1 MCLRP
6 GRKEDARN
14 FQAWE
19 GRSKYGPDEQEAE
32 EGRGRAP
39 RMYAAKTAGSAAAFS
54 AQESLAGLQSMP
66 LADRA
71 AAAGHNGHRKP
82 SRSAWL

>member
-1 MCLRP
+1 
-6 GRKEDARN
+6 
-14 FQAWE
+14 
-19 GRSKYGPDEQEAE
+19 
-32 EGRGRAP
+32 
-39 RMYAAKTAGSAAAFS
+39 MYAAKTAGSAAAFS

-82 SRSAWL
+82 SRSAWLCYPFLHIDGCIVTYFL

>member
-1 MCLRP
+1 MQESSR
-6 GRKEDARN
+6 
-14 FQAWE
+14 AWKGTSE
-19 GRSKYGPDEQEAE
+19 YGLTKQEAQ

>member
-1 MCLRP
+1 
-6 GRKEDARN
+6 
-14 FQAWE
+14 
-19 GRSKYGPDEQEAE
+19 
-32 EGRGRAP
+32 
-39 RMYAAKTAGSAAAFS
+39 MYAAKTAGSAAAFS